1 VITFTE
7 QDALNGLRQ
16 AVSGRGASYIYPQ
29 GRCIYVTAMN
39 GDLEPSCMVGYAL
52 GCMGVPLSLIY
63 HSFCNTNAFPSL
75 AIYLSRYH
83 DYHFTPGAIKVL
95 NAAQAVQDKGTSLC
109 WCPTCTEQAARQNT
123 WGEALAAA
131 VAVAQRSATET
142 SIDVAAN
149 DVIAAAE
156 ALTTDAA
163 LATV

>member
-1 VITFTE
+1 MITFTE

-16 AVSGRGASYIYPQ
+16 AVSGRGASYVYPQ

-52 GCMGVPLSLIY
+52 ASMGVPLRLIY
-63 HSFCNTNAFPSL
+63 ESFCNTNAFPSL
-75 AIYLSRYH
+75 AMYLNH
-83 DYHFTPGAIKVL
+83 NHGYHFTPGAIKVL
-95 NAAQAVQDKGTSLC
+95 NAAQVVQDKGTSLC
-109 WCPTCTEQAARQNT
+109 WCPTCTAESARGST

-142 SIDVAAN
+142 SIDAAAN